1 MAATKRRT
9 TKKTTNSSRSTR
21 SPSATAKFMSS
32 AQDLASD
39 TTRSIKARPKSSAA
53 LAAGLVTGIAAGI
66 AGFLAFKRS
75 GKTWDQ
81 FSGDIAGTVKE
92 SATAAKARIKDG
104 LEEVRTRA
112 QDSVERRKDGLAEDK
127 SQAMLAE
134 EALTLKQTGKKP
146 RHPVDE
152 TIEAELKTGAVSY

>member
-21 SPSATAKFMSS
+21 RPSTTAKFLSN
-32 AQDLASD
+32 ADDLATD
-39 TTRSIKARPKSSAA
+39 TTRAIKARPKSSAA

-81 FSGDIAGTVKE
+81 FSGDIVDNVKE

-104 LEEVRTRA
+104 LEEVRLRA
-112 QDSVERRKDGLAEDK
+112 QDSVERRKDGLMEDK

-134 EALTLKQTGKKP
+134 EALTLKETGKKTQ
-146 RHPVDE
+146 RPVDD
-152 TIEAELKTGAVSY
+152 TIETELKTGAISY